1 MSQYPYYVRTLTN
14 NINVTLLNYLYAK
27 GTAVTVT
34 IDTSTYNIFIQ
45 MQNEVDFNDVLTNV
59 KKYYTE
65 YTVYIPPPPTLPVF
79 SSEPLS
85 ESTSNTSNVPSEP
98 TTDNSS
104 NVPTEPSEPTTDN
117 SSNVPSEPTPEPTT
131 DNSNTSDV

>member
-34 IDTSTYNIFIQ
+34 IDSSTYNIFIQ
-45 MQNEVDFNDVLTNV
+45 MQNEVDFNDVVNNV
-59 KKYYTE
+59 QKYYTESE

-79 SSEPLS
+79 SSNSIS
-85 ESTSNTSNVPSEP
+85 ESKI
-98 TTDNSS
+98 
-104 NVPTEPSEPTTDN
+104 
-117 SSNVPSEPTPEPTT
+117 
-131 DNSNTSDV
+131 

>member
-85 ESTSNTSNVPSEP
+85 ESTSNTSNTSNTTDNSSNVPSEP

-104 NVPTEPSEPTTDN
+104 NVQ
-117 SSNVPSEPTPEPTT
+117 SEPTPEPTT
-131 DNSNTSDV
+131 DNSNTSNV

>member
-79 SSEPLS
+79 TSEPLS
-85 ESTSNTSNVPSEP
+85 ESTSNSSNVPSEPTEP

-104 NVPTEPSEPTTDN
+104 NVPSE
-117 SSNVPSEPTPEPTT
+117 PSEPTPEPTT
-131 DNSNTSDV
+131 DNSNTSNV

>member
-79 SSEPLS
+79 TSEPLS
-85 ESTSNTSNVPSEP
+85 ESTSNTTDNSSNVPSEP
-98 TTDNSS
+98 T
-104 NVPTEPSEPTTDN
+104 EPTTDN

-131 DNSNTSDV
+131 DNSNTSNV